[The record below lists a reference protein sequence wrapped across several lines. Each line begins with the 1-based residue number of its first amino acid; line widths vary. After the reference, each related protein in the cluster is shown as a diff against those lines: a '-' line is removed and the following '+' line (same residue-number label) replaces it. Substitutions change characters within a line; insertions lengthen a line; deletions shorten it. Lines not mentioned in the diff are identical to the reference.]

1 MKRIEPFMYQFYIMA
16 WWSYIIFV
24 DALLALKTGR
34 HHVFNRRFFSLAI
47 MSVAFWCL
55 FELLN
60 LRLKNWFYIGLPSSP
75 ALRFG
80 GYYLAYATVIPAI
93 YATERLLAL
102 LIPDVRIKR
111 LSGIYRGYAVPLG
124 VLFLV
129 LSLMFP
135 LQCFGLA
142 WIFLAFIVDGYNYRK
157 GYDSFMNDLEQGS
170 LKRVVTSAL
179 AGMICGLLWEFWNYW
194 SLAKWVYTVPFFEDL
209 KIFEMAAPGYLG
221 FALFA
226 LETIAFVNLLEK
238 GLFPRKARFAAS
250 LLALVL
256 SFGTFFL
263 VDRYTVFSYTA
274 PVERLTFLSGATRA
288 ALERKGVHTSYAI
301 DPRMLNDQERR
312 ALVLMHLRGLGLA
325 NLEKLQAHGVS
336 SIGCLASLSQEQL
349 SLLMGEQNMRRVR
362 IYLRAAREYR
372 RVHPY

>member
-1 MKRIEPFMYQFYIMA
+1 MYQFYIMA

-102 LIPDVRIKR
+102 LLPEVRIKG
-111 LSGIYRGYAVPLG
+111 LSPGNYRTYAVPLG
-124 VLFLV
+124 LLFLV
-129 LSLMFP
+129 LSLVFP

-142 WIFLAFIVDGYNYRK
+142 WVFLAFIVDGYNFRK
-157 GYDSFMNDLEQGS
+157 GYGSFMDDLERGS

-179 AGMICGLLWEFWNYW
+179 AGMICGLLWEFWNYR
-194 SLAKWVYTVPFFEDL
+194 SVAKWVYTVPFFEDL
-209 KIFEMAAPGYLG
+209 KIFEMPAPGYLG
-221 FALFA
+221 FALFG

-250 LLALVL
+250 LLALIL
-256 SFGTFFL
+256 SFCTFSL
-263 VDRYTVFSYTA
+263 IDRYTVFSYTA
-274 PVERLTFLSGATRA
+274 PVERLTFLGGATRA
-288 ALERKGVHTSYAI
+288 ALEREEVRTSYAI
-301 DPRMLNDQERR
+301 DPRALNGQERQ
-312 ALVLMHLRGLGLA
+312 ALCLMHLRGLGLA
-325 NLEKLQAHGVS
+325 NLEKLQAHGIS
-336 SIGCLASLSQEQL
+336 SIGRLAALSQEQL
-349 SLLMGEQNMRRVR
+349 SSFMGEENMRRVR
-362 IYLRAAREYR
+362 IYLGAAREHQ
-372 RVHPY
+372 RVHAY